1 MKIKLLDHKHIPGFE
16 SGSGL
21 EFQRESVFI
30 TDTHSTEILVLS
42 DNWKEVERIPLF
54 EPATGNQ
61 RADHKDLDAST
72 IVEINSIPRLL
83 ALGTDLH
90 ESKHNK
96 AVLLNLDDRTRE
108 DFTIDKFDE
117 RLEIFGLEQLN
128 IRAASIILGKLVLGN
143 RRSVSG
149 GENNFIVTDIEL
161 WKKQDTEEISLL
173 PVKYPEDTPPGI
185 LLSGTCYSPEND
197 WLLITF
203 ISATNTGD
211 NGVLT
216 TPTSYFGLVE
226 NASRKVARKQ
236 VKINELLDLGKV
248 SKHLTGQLIKS
259 VCIQSD
265 KNGKVKLY
273 IAADHPEGGTHI
285 FRIRVKH

>member
-21 EFQRESVFI
+21 EFHGENIFI

-42 DNWKEVERIPLF
+42 DNWKEIERIPLF
-54 EPATGNQ
+54 EAATGNVAAQ
-61 RADHKDLDAST
+61 HKDLDAST

-83 ALGTDLH
+83 ALGTDTH

-117 RLEIFGLEQLN
+117 RLAIFGLDQLN
-128 IRAASIILGKLVLGN
+128 IRGASIILGKLVLGN
-143 RRSVSG
+143 RKSISG

-203 ISATNTGD
+203 ISQNGITEEGD
-211 NGVLT
+211 Q

-236 VKINELLDLGKV
+236 VKINELIDLAEV
-248 SKHLTGQLIKS
+248 SKHLVGQTIKS
-259 VCIQSD
+259 LCIQSD

-273 IAADHPEGGTHI
+273 VASDHPDGGTHV